1 MACGLCFTVASGVVL
16 FVLCVRA
23 LHVLKSTRAYVCLVL
38 QRRASP
44 RPCLSDGD
52 HSLNLL
58 QYWLNCLFSS
68 LQTV

>member
-38 QRRASP
+38 QIL
-44 RPCLSDGD
+44 CLEAAG
-52 HSLNLL
+52 
-58 QYWLNCLFSS
+58 FSS
-68 LQTV
+68 SMFI

>member
-38 QRRASP
+38 QILFGS
-44 RPCLSDGD
+44 GG
-52 HSLNLL
+52 LL
-58 QYWLNCLFSS
+58 LVHVYL
-68 LQTV
+68 TATIP